1 MKMKKQLFS
10 MILLLCCGLL
20 AQAKIVNVDTAGTL
34 KQYIPDDEK
43 LTIDQL
49 VVIGSLNGDDMRLIR
64 EMAGV
69 DYNDNATTG
78 KLATLDLS
86 QARIVA
92 GGSSYKGSL
101 MTKDN
106 VVGES
111 MFSKC
116 TSLVTVKLPASV
128 TSIETDAF
136 SDCSVMTSIEL
147 PNSLKTMG
155 DAVFVNTGLV
165 SITIPEGITRIGDFM
180 FYYSVS
186 LATVNFPTSLTE
198 IGEEAFSGC
207 PLTTIN
213 VAPGN
218 RTFYTE
224 NGVLYTADKTK
235 LLLYPSGRVDDTFTM
250 PAAVR
255 TIGSA
260 SCKEALFKNVVMNSG
275 LTTIED
281 YAFDGCTQLQSI
293 DMPSTVT
300 KVGPF
305 AFNKCTAVTSTT
317 ISTGLKSL
325 PESMYA
331 QCQNLN
337 NVVVPDNVENIGVT
351 AFSNCKS
358 LSSITL
364 PARLDTLGDLVFNGC
379 IALTTVKLPEHVASL
394 GKGLFYSCKK
404 LESVTMPIGIDSIP
418 YRMFYGCYGLKE
430 FEVPQGV
437 TTIMMYAFQGAGLEK
452 VTIPQSCTYIGD
464 AAFMS
469 CTQLAEIQNYNP
481 TPQELG
487 MFTFD
492 QVPTSCVLYV
502 PKGAAA
508 AYRAADTWKEFTDT
522 RERESTQVASP
533 VVVGSAVEVAR
544 YNAIGQ
550 RLQTP
555 QCGVNIVVMSD
566 GSIEKIV
573 VR

>member
-1 MKMKKQLFS
+1 MLV
-10 MILLLCCGLL
+10 
-20 AQAKIVNVDTAGTL
+20 QAKTVNVATAGTL
-34 KQYIPDDEK
+34 NQYITTDEK
-43 LTIDQL
+43 LTTTEL
-49 VVIGSLNGDDMRLIR
+49 VVTGQLNGDDMRLLR

-101 MTKDN
+101 MTKNN

-116 TSLVTVKLPASV
+116 SSLVTVKLPKTV

-136 SDCSVMTSIEL
+136 SDCSAMTSIVL
-147 PNSLKTMG
+147 PDSLKEMG
-155 DAVFVNTGLV
+155 DAVFVATGLV

-180 FYYSVS
+180 FYYSES
-186 LATVNFPTSLTE
+186 LATVNFPASLTQ

-213 VAPGN
+213 VAPGS

-224 NGVLYTADKTK
+224 DGVLYTADKTK
-235 LLLYPSGRVDDTFTM
+235 LLLYPQGRTTATFTM

-260 SCKEALFKNVVMNSG
+260 SCKEAQFAHVVMNSG

-281 YAFDGCTQLQSI
+281 YAFDGCAQLQSI

-305 AFNKCTAVTSTT
+305 AFNKCTAATSTT
-317 ISTGLKSL
+317 ISAGLKSL

-331 QCQNLN
+331 QCQKLN
-337 NVVVPDNVENIGVT
+337 NVVVPDNVENIGLT

-358 LSSITL
+358 LTSITL
-364 PARLDTLGDLVFNGC
+364 PARLDTLGDLAFNGC
-379 IALTTVKLPEHVASL
+379 IALTTIQLPQHVSSL
-394 GKGLFYSCKK
+394 GKGLFYGCKK
-404 LESVTMPIGIDSIP
+404 LESVTMPTGIDSIP
-418 YRMFYGCYGLKE
+418 YRMFYGCNSLKE

-437 TTIMMYAFQGAGLEK
+437 TTIVMYAFQGSGLEK

-464 AAFMS
+464 AAFMY
-469 CTQLAEIQNYNP
+469 CTKLAEIQNYNA

-487 MFTFD
+487 MFTFE
-492 QVPTSCVLYV
+492 QVPASCVLYV
-502 PKGAAA
+502 PKGAAP

-522 RERESTQVASP
+522 RERETTAVNGPVAA
-533 VVVGSAVEVAR
+533 SAVEVAR
-544 YNAIGQ
+544 YNAMGQ
-550 RLQTP
+550 RLQAAQP
-555 QCGVNIVVMSD
+555 GVNIVVMSD
-566 GSIEKIV
+566 GSVHKSL